1 MITSFRINAKRG
13 KGSKDAT
20 YLEVIDP
27 DDLCRIQTT
36 LFTTLFLEEGM
47 LLLQDRY
54 KGVGGYL

>member
-1 MITSFRINAKRG
+1 MQSGG

-20 YLEVIDP
+20 HLEVIDP
-27 DDLCRIQTT
+27 DDLCRIQTA

-54 KGVGGYL
+54 KGVGSYL